1 MIEILSIL
9 IHLLIITIFFYPSKY
24 LINFFNNNK
33 NVNFIDKLELGAVIN
48 VFFLLIAS
56 FFWRKESNLIIYF
69 LLIFFFFNLYS
80 FIKDSFQL
88 IKIKKT
94 FFNKEF
100 LILFIL
106 TFIFSINL
114 SNNLKLGWDA
124 QNYWLPKM
132 MIFING
138 GDIFD
143 LQNSPRSE
151 YPFLG
156 SFIWFFYTKITH
168 LKYEYFGRI
177 FYIYLFLLAVFSNAQ
192 LLRSNFIPKSLIS
205 ILIVL
210 LIYQADLFNGYQEI
224 IIFSLSLILVK
235 NFYLLISNN
244 INFQNNIKNYKIIF
258 ILFTSLVWI
267 KNDPLILIA
276 IFLFSF
282 YFVEKIKLNI
292 KFKFIAI
299 IILII
304 LSKYL
309 MFKYFNFPN
318 VLQKGNYELL
328 HINNLLSFLSVDR
341 IGSIFKYLFFGLFQ
355 VVIFPISIVC
365 LYFIKNK
372 DLIFYNFLIRQFII
386 SIFIIFFVFLLTSI
400 PIDFHLYTAM
410 SRVIFQVSSLFVIS
424 IFISYKNILK

>member
-33 NVNFIDKLELGAVIN
+33 NINFIEKLEIGAVIN
-48 VFFLLIAS
+48 IFFLLVAS
-56 FFWRKESNLIIYF
+56 FFWRKESNLILYS
-69 LLIFFFFNLYS
+69 LLIFFFLNLYS
-80 FIKDSFQL
+80 FTKDSFRL
-88 IKIKKT
+88 IKIKKNS
-94 FFNKEF
+94 FNKEF
-100 LILFIL
+100 LILFLL

-114 SNNLKLGWDA
+114 SNNLKIGWDA

-151 YPFLG
+151 YPYLG

-192 LLRSNFIPKSLIS
+192 LLRSNFISKFLIS

-210 LIYQADLFNGYQEI
+210 LIYQAELFNGYQEV

-235 NFYLLISNN
+235 NFYLVISNN
-244 INFQNNIKNYKIIF
+244 SNFQNNIKNYKIIF
-258 ILFTSLVWI
+258 ILFTSLIWI
-267 KNDPLILIA
+267 KNDSLILMT
-276 IFLFSF
+276 IFVFSF
-282 YFVEKIKLNI
+282 YFIEKIKLNT
-292 KFKFIAI
+292 KFKFTAI

-309 MFKYFNFPN
+309 IFKFFSLPN

-328 HINNLLSFLSVDR
+328 HINNFLSFLSVDR
-341 IGSIFKYLFFGLFQ
+341 IGSIFKYLFFSLFQ
-355 VVIFPISIVC
+355 VVIFPLSILC
-365 LYFIKNK
+365 IYFIKNK
-372 DLIFYNFLIRQFII
+372 NLVFFNFLTRQFII
-386 SIFIIFFVFLLTSI
+386 AIFIIFFVFLLTSI
-400 PIDFHLYTAM
+400 PINFHLYTAM
-410 SRVIFQVSSLFVIS
+410 SRIIFQVSSLFVIS
-424 IFISYKNILK
+424 IFILYKNILK